1 MLLRLRIEIRST
13 PAVTVTFCSPP
24 KFSLVATRFPSLQ
37 NLLLPGYGL
46 ACATAPPASR
56 SGAGISV
63 WFCAKRTRDRPIDN
77 PPYSP
82 AQKTDPQLRLPRPR
96 TILPHFPS

>member
-1 MLLRLRIEIRST
+1 MLLHLRIEIRST

-37 NLLLPGYGL
+37 DLLLPGYGL

-56 SGAGISV
+56 SGAGISG

-77 PPYSP
+77 ARYSP
-82 AQKTDPQLRLPRPR
+82 GQKTGRQLRLPRAR
-96 TILPHFPS
+96 TILPEFSS